1 MRDEAERK
9 GDSEAVDLGARRCR
23 DAAGVTVRLLEDAG
37 AFLEQAGPLLLADE
51 ARHNLILGISGT
63 LRESPDRY
71 PRSASGSV
79 SRAAS
84 RSRPRSARRH
94 TT

>member
-1 MRDEAERK
+1 MSGFACCD
-9 GDSEAVDLGARRCR
+9 
-23 DAAGVTVRLLEDAG
+23 DAG

-71 PRSASGSV
+71 IEKRLLG
-79 SRAAS
+79 RY
-84 RSRPRSARRH
+84 R
-94 TT
+94 